1 MQEQLGKRVRKR
13 INILIGLMV
22 VVTAAV
28 FFVVGNQSG
37 LENTA
42 VDFGNTEDFSRGWY
56 YEENGQVKYV
66 EELPFTAEAD
76 EMIFYHKLPDSGEE
90 PVVLSFRNRQQKVT
104 VRVGEK
110 CVYQY
115 GGSSPLRGSLLPSI
129 QCFVSLGIQD
139 GTETAVI
146 QIERTVGKKIML
158 SEIRLGSQGPS

>member
-129 QCFVSLGIQD
+129 RCFVPLGIQD
-139 GTETAVI
+139 GTETAAI
-146 QIERTVGKKIML
+146 QIERTVGKK
-158 SEIRLGSQGPS
+158 

>member
-56 YEENGQVKYV
+56 YDENGQVKYV

-90 PVVLSFRNRQQKVT
+90 P
-104 VRVGEK
+104 
-110 CVYQY
+110 
-115 GGSSPLRGSLLPSI
+115 GGS
-129 QCFVSLGIQD
+129 
-139 GTETAVI
+139 
-146 QIERTVGKKIML
+146 
-158 SEIRLGSQGPS
+158 